1 MFNTT
6 EMNLMILYNPGTRL
20 GLMEEL
26 GNMLGYLSGE
36 ETGLRRTTVG
46 VIRKLQTMTD
56 EDFDRLDLDPSGL
69 CLKGRCTHARQQ
81 DGQPC
86 AASAGYGPAHY
97 RQSHG
102 VDGVSSNRRPPVQI
116 PLSRTASH
124 LCPASA
130 GYGLRGL

>member
-46 VIRKLQTMTD
+46 VIRKLQAMTD

-69 CLKGRCTHARQQ
+69 C
-81 DGQPC
+81 
-86 AASAGYGPAHY
+86 
-97 RQSHG
+97 
-102 VDGVSSNRRPPVQI
+102 VSSNRRPPVQI

-130 GYGLRGL
+130 GHGLRGLRGLEKYHAPLCAQGREGHCAAGYLRGRAPAALRL

>member
-26 GNMLGYLSGE
+26 GNMLGYLS
-36 ETGLRRTTVG
+36 GLRRTTVG

-69 CLKGRCTHARQQ
+69 CLKGR
-81 DGQPC
+81 
-86 AASAGYGPAHY
+86 
-97 RQSHG
+97 
-102 VDGVSSNRRPPVQI
+102 
-116 PLSRTASH
+116 
-124 LCPASA
+124 
-130 GYGLRGL
+130 